1 MFIQELSPWIGEE
14 AERWAR
20 LLDGRAA
27 RLWRKNQVLFHQ
39 GDEARYVYV
48 VKSGRVCVTSFQQ
61 DGTERQL
68 MIAERGAMF
77 GEEFCLARMPCLTS
91 AVAIVDSRVY
101 ALPFPWVEERMDR
114 DPALCR
120 QIMTSVSRKN
130 LVLLHQVMEYSSADA
145 FQRIAQVLVNLSRR
159 YGQAGELGERIG
171 IRFTQQ
177 DVANLIHVS
186 RVTVSNVMNALTR
199 QGIVERRDGAFWI
212 RKPEL
217 LAGIAQGSAPNLRR
231 HSHDS
236 L

>member
-145 FQRIAQVLVNLSRR
+145 FQRIAQ
-159 YGQAGELGERIG
+159 
-171 IRFTQQ
+171 
-177 DVANLIHVS
+177 D
-186 RVTVSNVMNALTR
+186 
-199 QGIVERRDGAFWI
+199 
-212 RKPEL
+212 RK
-217 LAGIAQGSAPNLRR
+217 SVV
-231 HSHDS
+231 
-236 L
+236 